1 MIGHR
6 TLVIGAGG
14 LLGQQVMRQVPG
26 AVAVSDVPWE
36 APARAKAVL
45 RQQVRDIGP
54 GPWNVAWCSGS
65 GVVATPAGQIEQER
79 ELFREF
85 LTDLAEATVRGGRG
99 GRGGAGALFF
109 ASSAGGVYADSAG
122 PPFTETSAPRPR
134 TPYGIA
140 KLAMEADVR
149 AFAEQTGTPVLIGR
163 IANLYGPGQNLAK
176 PQGLVS
182 QICLTHLSGQPLS
195 LYVPMDTRRDYLYVE
210 DCARMVAAGLAELRE
225 RAAAQDGPL
234 VVTKILASGRTT
246 TVGGLLGESARLF
259 RRRPRVVLGAS
270 SAASAQVLDLSLR
283 STEWAALDR
292 LARTPLPVG
301 IARTAADVAQR
312 LRLGGQ
318 RLSPAA
324 GARPA
329 PGRSGG

>member
-1 MIGHR
+1 MSGVR
-6 TLVIGAGG
+6 TLVVGAGG
-14 LLGQQVMRQVPG
+14 LLGQQVMRHAPG
-26 AVAVSDVPWE
+26 AVAVSDVPWDE
-36 APARAKAVL
+36 RDRAKAVL
-45 RQQVRDIGP
+45 RQQVREMGP
-54 GPWNVAWCSGS
+54 EPWNVAWCAGP
-65 GVVATPAGQIEQER
+65 GVVATPAAQIEQER
-79 ELFREF
+79 ELFAEF
-85 LTDLAEATVRGGRG
+85 LADLANLADLTEAAGRPGRG
-99 GRGGAGALFF
+99 AVFF

-122 PPFTETSAPRPR
+122 PPFTEASTPRPR

-140 KLAMEADVR
+140 KLAMEADLR

-225 RAAAQDGPL
+225 RAAAQDEPL

-246 TVGGLLGESARLF
+246 TVGGLLGESTRLF

-270 SAASAQVLDLSLR
+270 PAVRAQVLDLSLR

-312 LRLGGQ
+312 LRLRGRQ
-318 RLSPAA
+318 RA
-324 GARPA
+324 
-329 PGRSGG
+329 

>member
-1 MIGHR
+1 VSGLR
-6 TLVIGAGG
+6 TLVVGAGG
-14 LLGQQVMRQVPG
+14 LLGQQVMRHAPG

-36 APARAKAVL
+36 ELDRAKTVL
-45 RQQVRDIGP
+45 RQRVRTIGS
-54 GPWNVAWCSGS
+54 GPWNVVWCAGP
-65 GVVATPAGQIEQER
+65 GVVATPKAQIEQER
-79 ELFREF
+79 LLFGDF
-85 LTDLAEATVRGGRG
+85 LADLADLAGRTARG
-99 GRGGAGALFF
+99 AVFF

-122 PPFTETSAPRPR
+122 PPFTEASTPTPR

-140 KLAMEADVR
+140 KLAMEADLR

-210 DCARMVAAGLAELRE
+210 DCARMIVAGLAELRQ
-225 RAAAQDGPL
+225 RAATQDGPL

-246 TVGGLLGESARLF
+246 TVGGLLGESTRLF

-270 SAASAQVLDLSLR
+270 PAARAQVLDLSLR

-312 LRLGGQ
+312 LRL
-318 RLSPAA
+318 S
-324 GARPA
+324 
-329 PGRSGG
+329 GRQHA

>member
-1 MIGHR
+1 VSGLR
-6 TLVIGAGG
+6 TLVVGAGG
-14 LLGQQVMRQVPG
+14 LLGQQVMRHVPG
-26 AVAVSDVPWE
+26 AVAVSDVPWDE
-36 APARAKAVL
+36 PDGAKAVL
-45 RQQVRDIGP
+45 RQRVREIGP
-54 GPWNVAWCSGS
+54 EPWNVAWCAGP
-65 GVVATPAGQIEQER
+65 GVVATPAAQIEQER
-79 ELFREF
+79 ELFGEF
-85 LTDLAEATVRGGRG
+85 LAELARAAGQGGRG
-99 GRGGAGALFF
+99 AVFF

-122 PPFTETSAPRPR
+122 PPFTETSTPRPR

-140 KLAMEADVR
+140 KLAMEADLR
-149 AFAEQTGTPVLIGR
+149 DFAERTGTPVLIGR

-225 RAAAQDGPL
+225 RAATQDGPL

-246 TVGGLLGESARLF
+246 TVGGLLGESTRLF

-270 SAASAQVLDLSLR
+270 PAARAQVLDLSLR

-312 LRLGGQ
+312 LRLSGRQ
-318 RLSPAA
+318 RA
-324 GARPA
+324 
-329 PGRSGG
+329 